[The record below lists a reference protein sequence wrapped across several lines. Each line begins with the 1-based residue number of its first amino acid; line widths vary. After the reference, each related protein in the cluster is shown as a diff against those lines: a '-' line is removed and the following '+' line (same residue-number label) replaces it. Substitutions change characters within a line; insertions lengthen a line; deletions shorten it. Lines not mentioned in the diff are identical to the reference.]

1 MNKLQKIGALG
12 GVLALIACWPAV
24 VGKVGEE
31 ALRQGVKTLQVNG
44 VQTEVLNYQRGYLSS
59 QMISQFTV
67 VDPKLVAELTRDG
80 LPKQWTITSDISHG
94 LFGLTSQSHLSD
106 HPDVPV
112 NLTTHTQLN
121 GNTQFELDIEQ
132 WNYQNDIKGVAFSL
146 QPSQISG
153 SLTVL
158 GGLTYL
164 ANVPSIQMTFANG
177 DALKL
182 DDIQGQGDGK
192 QAHGYFVGEQTWSIE
207 HSQLTDI
214 TNDGLANMQKARYHM
229 VTSFDE
235 TEEKLT
241 SVADL
246 SIDHLASLG
255 IDPIDALKLRFA
267 INDIDRQALDKTRQ
281 LVDRSGEVTS
291 AQLQQLLPALD
302 RLFAKGFE
310 IDLQTLSFGVADGEV
325 SAQGVITIP
334 ASDVQITK
342 NPFNVLQG
350 VSGQFDS
357 HVTDEV
363 AESYPSLHQTLDEL
377 VVMEMVTTEQDQY
390 RFKADLEKGK
400 LILSNGKE
408 IPLLA
413 ILVPMLE

>member
-1 MNKLQKIGALG
+1 MNKLQKIGAVG
-12 GVLALIACWPAV
+12 GVLALVACWPAV

-31 ALRQGVKTLQVNG
+31 ALRQGVKTLQMNG
-44 VQTEVLNYQRGYLSS
+44 VQTQVLDYQRGYLSS
-59 QMISQFTV
+59 KMVSQFTV
-67 VDPKLVAELTRDG
+67 VDPKLLEQLTRDG

-94 LFGLTSQSHLSD
+94 LFGLTSQSHISD
-106 HPDVPV
+106 HPDVPIS
-112 NLTTHTQLN
+112 LTTHTQLN

-132 WNYQNDIKGVAFSL
+132 WNYQNDLKGVAFSL

-158 GGLTYL
+158 GGLTYQ
-164 ANVPSIQMTFANG
+164 ASVPSIQIAFANG

-182 DDIQGQGDGK
+182 DNIQGQGSGK
-192 QAHGYFVGEQTWSIE
+192 QAHGYFVGEQSWSIE
-207 HSQLTDI
+207 NSQLTDI
-214 TNDGLANMQKARYHM
+214 TSEALAKIQKANYHM

-246 SIDHLASLG
+246 SIEHLESLG
-255 IDPIDALKLRFA
+255 IDPINALKLRFA

-281 LVDRSGEVTS
+281 LIDRSGEVTS

-302 RLFAKGFE
+302 RLFAQGFE
-310 IDLQTLSFGVADGEV
+310 IDLQALSFDVADGEV
-325 SAQGVITIP
+325 SAKGVITIP
-334 ASDVQITK
+334 ASEDHITK

-350 VSGQFDS
+350 MSGQFDS

-377 VVMEMVTTEQDQY
+377 VVMEMVTADKDQY
-390 RFKADLEKGK
+390 RFKADLKQGK